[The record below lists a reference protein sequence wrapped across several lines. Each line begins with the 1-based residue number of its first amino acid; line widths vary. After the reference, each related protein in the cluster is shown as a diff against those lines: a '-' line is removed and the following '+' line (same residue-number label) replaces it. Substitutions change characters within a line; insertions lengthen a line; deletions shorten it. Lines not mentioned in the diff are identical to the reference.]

1 MANTIPCPNP
11 ICTHQFSQTELQAAA
26 QLLCPKCGFRMQGR
40 GPAKLAV
47 APAKPSPAEKPA
59 VAPKPPP
66 APPAPKAAPPA
77 KAPVTQPMP
86 ATKPTAPQAKP
97 PLAQP
102 LPASKPSPP
111 PLAAP
116 PLAAPPLAA
125 PVAASPITP
134 EEPPV
139 ASQESDD
146 SFFNPDLGND
156 TGTLLRTPTKPQ
168 RKFNWPR
175 LLVRVLAIGLG
186 ACVAILAILG
196 TVWIFIDL
204 PRFGGGGA
212 ERLEGNIYPGL
223 VKGEKVY
230 KLALKREDWEFDRDA
245 KTGFEAHSAW
255 KHKQYDFWFAIC
267 VLDYGVQKPRDAEM
281 LRYGIDKLETYYG
294 DALEL
299 AAKAEPAKVGDMP
312 AQKLAFKGQIKAA
325 NWLGECYMFFHN
337 GFGYWLFLASPDQET
352 VDSFSPDLPKKNF
365 FVESDRRGWREQPP
379 PTRTYASLNKK
390 VTATVPESVWE
401 KHDAKN
407 VDENGELLLSGTYL
421 KSKDN
426 RKNATMLVFTY
437 KKEDDLKTAMKT
449 ARDYLVGTIKGDGEN
464 MNFKIVHAAEV
475 APGQTEIGTVENIGN
490 RRGRLIDLKRLF
502 NDEPKPLR
510 YHLLAVVNEPDIG
523 YAIYCDCTWESR
535 QIWRQEFLDILA
547 KMEFKKGD

>member
-11 ICTHQFSQTELQAAA
+11 ICTHDFSQAELQAAA

-40 GPAKLAV
+40 GPAKPAA
-47 APAKPSPAEKPA
+47 APVKAAAAPKPA

-77 KAPVTQPMP
+77 KAPLAALMP
-86 ATKPTAPQAKP
+86 AAKPLAPPPKP

-102 LPASKPSPP
+102 MPAS
-111 PLAAP
+111 P

-125 PVAASPITP
+125 PVAASPIAP
-134 EEPPV
+134 GEPPA

-146 SFFNPDLGND
+146 GFFNPDLAVD
-156 TGTLLRTPTKPQ
+156 TGTLVRTAPKPQ
-168 RKFNWPR
+168 RKFDWSR
-175 LLVRVLAIGLG
+175 LLVRVLAIGL
-186 ACVAILAILG
+186 AASVVILAITG
-196 TVWIFIDL
+196 TLWFF
-204 PRFGGGGA
+204 FGSTGISSLNS
-212 ERLEGNIYPGL
+212 ELKGNIYPGL

-230 KLALKREDWEFDRDA
+230 KLALVREEWEVDRDA
-245 KTGFEAHSAW
+245 KNGFEAHSAW
-255 KHKQYDFWFAIC
+255 KHRQMEHEFWFAIC
-267 VLDYGVQKPRDAEM
+267 VQDYGVLKPRDAEM
-281 LRYGIDKLETYYG
+281 LRFGIDKLENYYG

-299 AAKAEPAKVGDMP
+299 AAKAEPAKVGDIP
-312 AQKLAFKGQIKAA
+312 AQKLAFKGQMKAA

-337 GFGYWLFLASPDQET
+337 GFGYWLFLASPDRDT
-352 VDSFSPDLPKKNF
+352 VDFFSGELPKKNF
-365 FVESDRRGWREQPP
+365 FVESDRRGWREQAP

-390 VTATVPESVWE
+390 VTATVPEAVWE

-426 RKNATMLVFTY
+426 RKNATMLVFSY

-449 ARDYLVGTIKGDGEN
+449 ARDYLVGTLKGDGEN